1 MSLFDI
7 VPSFALQGMLLA
19 GLAIYF
25 VSTFIEAIPFLD
37 KLLPIIG
44 KFAEPIKALM
54 LPLIITGAMG
64 IGYDSANKDWKTKY
78 AEIEVAN
85 AKLETKNAELAAA
98 GSKVTVET
106 VIKYVDRVK
115 VVKEKGDEIIIK
127 VPEFITKVDD
137 NACTVNNGFRVLH
150 DAAASNTSPP
160 EVSGA
165 TRDSYAKPSGIEL
178 STVAKTVTLNYTEYH
193 KVVEQL
199 RGLQDWLRKQQAL
212 WNSSTDEV
220 TNSKQP

>member
-1 MSLFDI
+1 MNMFDI
-7 VPSFALQGMLLA
+7 VPLFVLQGMLLA

-25 VSTFIEAIPFLD
+25 VSTFIESIPFLD
-37 KLLPIIG
+37 KILPVIG

-54 LPLIITGAMG
+54 LPLIIVGAMG
-64 IGYDSANKDWKTKY
+64 IGYDSANQDWKTKY
-78 AEIEVAN
+78 AQIEVAN
-85 AKLETKNAELAAA
+85 AKLETQNAELLAA

-127 VPEFITKVDD
+127 VPEYITKIDD
-137 NACTVNNGFRVLH
+137 RACTVNNGFRVLH

-165 TRDSYAKPSGIEL
+165 TRDSYAQPSGIEL

-199 RGLQDWLRKQQAL
+199 RALQDWLRQQQAL
-212 WNSSTDEV
+212 WNKSSTDQV
-220 TNSKQP
+220 TNSK